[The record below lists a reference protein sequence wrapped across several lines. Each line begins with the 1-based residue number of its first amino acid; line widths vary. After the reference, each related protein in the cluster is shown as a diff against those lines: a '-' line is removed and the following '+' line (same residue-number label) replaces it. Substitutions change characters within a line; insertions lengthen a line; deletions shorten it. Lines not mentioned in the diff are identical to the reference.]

1 VAGKGIV
8 HHAFVLQMI
17 KEYFGSLGETSHL
30 RAAGNYPRRGGVI
43 FGVGMVPDRRILS
56 MLAAP
61 RLLSIATALPPYPLH
76 QDDVIE
82 RVKLLF
88 GGAQALDRLLP
99 VFTNTGIRTRYS
111 CVPLEWYDRPHSW
124 SERNRIYLAAALDL
138 LEATTVQLLD
148 RAGRSKDEIDA
159 IVVVSTTGIA
169 TPSLDALL
177 IDRMELRATVR
188 RLPIF
193 GLGCAGGVIG
203 LARAASQAISSP
215 GETVLFLV
223 VELCAL
229 SFRRDDFSK
238 SNIVATALFGDGA
251 AGALLSTEGGGPTI
265 VAAGEYTWP
274 NSLDV
279 MGWEVTDDGLSAV
292 FSRDIPQLVAAK
304 FREVM
309 AEFLTHHN
317 IAINDIDRFV
327 CHPGGA
333 KVVAALE
340 NAFGLAQGA
349 LAGARGVLRDFGN
362 MSAATV
368 MFVLER
374 ALADTRPWNRALMN
388 ALGPGFS
395 AGFMVLDNR

>member
-1 VAGKGIV
+1 
-8 HHAFVLQMI
+8 
-17 KEYFGSLGETSHL
+17 
-30 RAAGNYPRRGGVI
+30 
-43 FGVGMVPDRRILS
+43 
-56 MLAAP
+56 MLAAS
-61 RLLSIATALPPYPLH
+61 RLLSVATAVPPYPLD

-88 GGAQALDRLLP
+88 GGAPTLERLLP

-111 CVPLEWYDRPHSW
+111 CVPLDWYDRRHSW
-124 SERNRIYLAAALDL
+124 AERNRIYLAAALDM

-148 RAGRSKDEIDA
+148 RAGRSKDLIDA
-159 IVVVSTTGIA
+159 VVVVSTTGVA

-177 IDRMELRATVR
+177 INRMGLRASVR

-193 GLGCAGGVIG
+193 GLGCAGGVLG
-203 LARAASQAISSP
+203 LARAASQALAAP
-215 GETVLFLV
+215 GETILFLV

-229 SFRRDDFSK
+229 WFRRDDFSK

-251 AGALLSTEGGGPTI
+251 AGALLSTEGDGPTV
-265 VAAGEYTWP
+265 VAAGEHTWP
-274 NSLDV
+274 GSLDV
-279 MGWEVTDDGLSAV
+279 MGWDVSDDGLSAV
-292 FSRDIPQLVAAK
+292 FSRDIPKLVATR

-309 AEFLTHHN
+309 ADFLARHDLVVD
-317 IAINDIDRFV
+317 DIDRFV

-340 NAFGLAQGA
+340 DAFGLGRGT
-349 LAGARGVLRDFGN
+349 LASARGVLRDFGN

-374 ALADTRPWNRALMN
+374 TLADPRPWNRALMN
-388 ALGPGFS
+388 ALGPGFT
-395 AGFMVLDNR
+395 AGFIVLDNR